1 MLTRNNQK
9 HTGTNILIRLK
20 LKHFDLRLEKFQT
33 FVIFA
38 YPVKMIMFFD
48 KKFPRIERE
57 LFPEMA
63 DHPDLFLLSVSWEED
78 TVQNLVSQ
86 IVEVLDRNTVGPI
99 KYIR

>member
-1 MLTRNNQK
+1 MKNKKSFKYLS
-9 HTGTNILIRLK
+9 HLNI
-20 LKHFDLRLEKFQT
+20 T
-33 FVIFA
+33 VI
-38 YPVKMIMFFD
+38 MIMFFD

-78 TVQNLVSQ
+78 TVQNLVSR

>member
-1 MLTRNNQK
+1 
-9 HTGTNILIRLK
+9 
-20 LKHFDLRLEKFQT
+20 
-33 FVIFA
+33 
-38 YPVKMIMFFD
+38 MIMFFD

-99 KYIR
+99 KYIRYMFDVFQLPENFIYF